1 MKWTLL
7 AAAACAAGCVNA
19 PPVENPSAPAEFRS
33 STEQAV
39 EARQLE
45 QAEADCASQGKH
57 AESQRVEGEI
67 VYTCSEQ

>member
-19 PPVENPSAPAEFRS
+19 PPVENPSSPAQFRS
-33 STEQAV
+33 STEEAA

-45 QAEADCASQGKH
+45 RAEADCAGQGKH
-57 AESQRVEGEI
+57 AEAQRLEGET
-67 VYTCSEQ
+67 VYTCAD